1 MAAEIGI
8 AASLIQIAGAAIQL
22 TRTLYDF
29 GSTTSAAREQVE
41 YVGKNVS
48 YYSDVLE
55 LLVEQFE
62 HDRPIHS
69 GKAVDLAERL
79 YDHSHDLF
87 DRIRDLIPS
96 GRRARDQISFIQR
109 IAWNFKKTK
118 VDLLVGELERLK
130 TTVQLLVQVLCAAR
144 QIRAYEFVSRSF
156 FIHRLANT
164 KSQRGYPQA

>member
-22 TRTLYDF
+22 TRTLYEF
-29 GSTTSAAREQVE
+29 GSTTSAAQEQVD
-41 YVGKNVS
+41 YIGKNVS

-69 GKAVDLAERL
+69 RKAVTLAEKL
-79 YDHSHDLF
+79 YDHSYDLF
-87 DRIRDLIPS
+87 DRIRDLIPG
-96 GRRARDQISFIQR
+96 GRCARDHLSFLQR

-118 VDLLVGELERLK
+118 VDLLVGELEQLK
-130 TTVQLLVQVLCAAR
+130 STVQLLVQVLCAAR
-144 QIRAYEFVSRSF
+144 QIRAYKFVRRRF
-156 FIHRLANT
+156 A
-164 KSQRGYPQA
+164 PQKFG

>member
-1 MAAEIGI
+1 MAAEIGV

-22 TRTLYDF
+22 TRTLYEF
-29 GSTTSAAREQVE
+29 GSTASAAQEQVD
-41 YVGKNVS
+41 YIGKNVS

-69 GKAVDLAERL
+69 RKAMDLAKRL
-79 YDHSHDLF
+79 YDHSYDLF
-87 DRIRDLIPS
+87 DRIRDLIPV
-96 GRRARDQISFIQR
+96 GRRARDQISFLQR

-118 VDLLVGELERLK
+118 VDLLMGELEKLK

-144 QIRAYEFVSRSF
+144 QIRAYKFVTRS
-156 FIHRLANT
+156 ILIQRLANT
-164 KSQRGYPQA
+164 KSQRGYP